1 MRIATLSAVAALAV
15 LGAGSAAAQPQ
26 PSLDR
31 SSDMLDTM
39 TRRLKLCAEIT
50 DTAGRLACY
59 DKVESGGTPATPPA
73 AAAPPAAPPTAAAPP
88 PAPTPQAAPTPPP
101 SPPPRPAAA
110 PPPSTVGSQPLA
122 PPADPSRV
130 GQDDKPVSPEDR
142 AFDPRAQGRGGPS
155 GGGTSI
161 GAAPGV
167 VLPGQGPS
175 TVEPQWR
182 RVGAVPIRSGPGT
195 QVPVVTLE
203 LPGLRPGSDYR
214 WQLSMM
220 LANNTSR
227 TFDVTIA
234 CTFNNGDRKVNDTT
248 VILRNVRGGE
258 KVAAEISG
266 PPTGQFVDNAPCRV
280 VSPLQ

>member
-1 MRIATLSAVAALAV
+1 MRIATLTAVAAFAV
-15 LGAGSAAAQPQ
+15 LGAGTAAAQQQ

-59 DKVESGGTPATPPA
+59 DKVESGGTPSTPSTPPA
-73 AAAPPAAPPTAAAPP
+73 AAAPP
-88 PAPTPQAAPTPPP
+88 PAPQAAPTTPA
-101 SPPPRPAAA
+101 PPPRPAAA
-110 PPPSTVGSQPLA
+110 PSTVGSQPLA
-122 PPADPSRV
+122 PPPDPSRV
-130 GQDDKPVSPEDR
+130 GQDDKPLAPEDR
-142 AFDPRAQGRGGPS
+142 AFDPRAQGGRSPS
-155 GGGTSI
+155 GGTTI

-182 RVGAVPIRSGPGT
+182 RIGAVAMRSGPGT

-203 LPGLRPGSDYR
+203 LPGLRPGPDYR
-214 WQLSMM
+214 WQLSMV

-227 TFDVTIA
+227 MFDVTIA

>member
-1 MRIATLSAVAALAV
+1 MRIATLSAVAALV
-15 LGAGSAAAQPQ
+15 AGTAAAQPQ

-50 DTAGRLACY
+50 ETQARLACY
-59 DKVESGGTPATPPA
+59 DKVESGG
-73 AAAPPAAPPTAAAPP
+73 APSSPP
-88 PAPTPQAAPTPPP
+88 PATAAPQPAPAPQAAPTPPP
-101 SPPPRPAAA
+101 APPQRPAAA
-110 PPPSTVGSQPLA
+110 PTTTPPSTVGSQPLA
-122 PPADPSRV
+122 PPPTDPSRV
-130 GQDDKPVSPEDR
+130 GQDDKPVAPEDR
-142 AFDPRAQGRGGPS
+142 AFDPRQQGRGGAP
-155 GGGTSI
+155 GGGTTI

-167 VLPGQGPS
+167 VLPGQSQGPS

-182 RVGAVPIRSGPGT
+182 RVGAVPMRSAPGT
-195 QVPVVTLE
+195 QIPVVTLE
-203 LPGLRPGSDYR
+203 LPGLRPGPDYR
-214 WQLSMM
+214 WQLSMV

-227 TFDVTIA
+227 MFDVTIA

-258 KVAAEISG
+258 KVAAEIAG